1 MGSGLIIGR
10 LYHGEW
16 LAAQVDNEY
25 DRFYWQPAIFDPAV
39 FLLMQSPSNRERRRR
54 GSAIDVAIPAGSA
67 LGVVRETARLLA
79 AERLRAPMRLAF
91 WLSRPQ
97 VRVRPADTWFRVDRG

>member
-79 AERLRAPMRLAF
+79 AERLRAHDEAGFPVRKFAF
-91 WLSRPQ
+91 GR
-97 VRVRPADTWFRVDRG
+97 ADTWLRVDRG